1 MSNDTHTTRNRL
13 IEASD
18 VLSEAQRQVD
28 FLSTLCTFGGTDDS
42 VELNAP
48 AISGLYYVLGDII
61 QRLQRAD
68 ELIKE
73 HRDSGRRIIGGGD

>member
-1 MSNDTHTTRNRL
+1 MSNQLLQARNIL
-13 IEASD
+13 DEARWELEL
-18 VLSEAQRQVD
+18 LSA
-28 FLSTLCTFGGTDDS
+28 LCTLGGTDEPM
-42 VELNAP
+42 ELGAP

>member
-1 MSNDTHTTRNRL
+1 MRNRL
-13 IEASD
+13 IEARN

-42 VELNAP
+42 VELDAP
-48 AISGLYYVLGDII
+48 AISGLYYVLDDIRNRI
-61 QRLQRAD
+61 QKAG

-73 HRDSGRRIIGGGD
+73 HRDSKPVTGG

>member
-1 MSNDTHTTRNRL
+1 MRNRL

-28 FLSTLCTFGGTDDS
+28 FLSTLCTFGGTDDGI
-42 VELNAP
+42 ELDAP
-48 AISGLYYVLGDII
+48 AISGLYYVLDDIRNRI
-61 QRLQRAD
+61 QKAG

-73 HRDSGRRIIGGGD
+73 HRDSDRRIIGGGD

>member
-1 MSNDTHTTRNRL
+1 MRNHL

-42 VELNAP
+42 VELDAP
-48 AISGLYYVLGDII
+48 AISGLYYVIRDIAQRI
-61 QRLQRAD
+61 QKAG

-73 HRDSGRRIIGGGD
+73 HRDSDRRIIGGGD